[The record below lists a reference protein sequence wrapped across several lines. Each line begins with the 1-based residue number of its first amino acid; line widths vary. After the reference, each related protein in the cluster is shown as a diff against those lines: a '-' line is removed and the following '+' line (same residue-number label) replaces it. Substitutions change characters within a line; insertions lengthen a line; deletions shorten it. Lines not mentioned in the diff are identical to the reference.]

1 VQPDPDTA
9 LGGVRPI
16 DEGQR
21 VAITDLPLFSMLRT
35 RMQWHQERQR
45 LLSENV
51 ANSDTPNYRPRDLA
65 PLQFDRMTPTLASL
79 GLERTETSHIASSGG
94 TSSRF
99 ETSRSGGYEARP
111 TGNAVNLEDE
121 MIKVA
126 ANQMDYQAATTL
138 YTKSLGLIK
147 TAIGKR

>member
-1 VQPDPDTA
+1 
-9 LGGVRPI
+9 
-16 DEGQR
+16 

-45 LLSENV
+45 LLAENV
-51 ANSDTPNYRPRDLA
+51 SNSDTQGYRPRDLA
-65 PLQFDRMTPTLASL
+65 PLQFDQTTPALVSI
-79 GLERTETSHIASSGG
+79 GLDRTEAAHIATSTAPSSQ
-94 TSSRF
+94 TSRF
-99 ETSRSGGYEARP
+99 GGYDVRP
-111 TGNAVNLEDE
+111 TGIAVNLEDE

-147 TAIGKR
+147 IAIGKR

>member
-1 VQPDPDTA
+1 MP
-9 LGGVRPI
+9 
-16 DEGQR
+16 
-21 VAITDLPLFSMLRT
+21 ITDLPLFSMLRS

-65 PLQFDRMTPTLASL
+65 PLQFNRLTPTLTSI
-79 GLERTETSHIASSGG
+79 GLNRTEVGHIASSEATPGQFQ
-94 TSSRF
+94 TSRF
-99 ETSRSGGYEARP
+99 GGYEVRP
-111 TGNAVNLEDE
+111 AGNAVNLEDE

-138 YTKSLGLIK
+138 YTRSLGLIK

>member
-1 VQPDPDTA
+1 
-9 LGGVRPI
+9 
-16 DEGQR
+16 

-45 LLSENV
+45 LLAENV
-51 ANSDTPNYRPRDLA
+51 SNSDTQGYRPRDLA
-65 PLQFDRMTPTLASL
+65 PLRFDKTAPMLASI
-79 GLERTETSHIASSGG
+79 GLERTESSHIASLNASSGEP
-94 TSSRF
+94 SKF
-99 ETSRSGGYEARP
+99 GGYEVRP
-111 TGNAVNLEDE
+111 SGIAVSLEDE

-147 TAIGKR
+147 IAIGKR